1 MHQRELFLRH
11 FFNRIDVVAVLA
23 PWGRPC
29 PVDAIG
35 KFEELVDGH
44 LCGPDVSRFQV
55 YRHDEGHRHELLE
68 GPFRI
73 GTYSPDTDGCTRWAS
88 IDIDGAGHSNPVA
101 DPAHVAFQI
110 KSTCKNMG
118 IPAYMEKSGGG
129 NGWHIW
135 IFFSNPIPAVKVR
148 QFAIL
153 LAPTDAL
160 LANGGLADAAK
171 SAGIEIF
178 PKQDRIAPDGF
189 GNFVWLP
196 RWHGGK
202 DGATQFHRLENG
214 SGPLVYVPESFDTV
228 SEDDVDRI
236 LSRYTATQSPSQQK
250 KPKQRSNDDTW
261 RLWREAALKALRLED
276 IFGEW
281 LTGRRKRKGWLEC
294 RDPLSQSGDQNPSA
308 GVADETPDVE
318 RGTFHS
324 FRDGRTLSV
333 FDFLIE
339 RGLALEFRDA
349 CRVIA
354 ELSGVRP
361 PSGTPP
367 RPARELPRIQINNRQ
382 LRDLAADA
390 WRAIDDENT
399 VSPSLF
405 TRGGEL
411 VRIADCDSQ
420 LCIEPHNEASIIGHL
435 ARTADWI
442 RVNEKGTSSVTPS
455 KDVAK
460 DLLAYP
466 ARRLPRLEAIL
477 RTPVFA
483 AGGDLLSEDGYHPG
497 HGLWLEGISS
507 LGLPTIPQA
516 PSRDDIARARRLICD
531 ELLGE
536 FPFVG
541 DADRSHVVAA
551 LLLPA
556 VRRLIE
562 GVTPLH
568 VISAPIAGSGKGLL
582 CDVTSI
588 LHTGRACPVQPIS
601 AKEEEIRKV
610 ITSQLSLARPIIL
623 LDNARERQR
632 IDSASL
638 AAALTAETWTDRILS
653 ESRNATLPN
662 RALWLLTGNNPQFST
677 ELARRSVRIRIDPQ
691 RDQPWLRT
699 GFRYQNLRAWTLE
712 HRPDILAALFV
723 LVRAW
728 QRAGCPHNPK
738 ELGSYERWSQVI
750 GGILMVVEIPGFLGN
765 LDEFYASSDD
775 EGQMWRDF
783 VRAWW
788 EKFDSIPKRVVEL
801 NTLCE
806 EQDLMIAVRSDGSAK
821 SQETRLGVA
830 IKRACDRVYDGKKI
844 VLAKD
849 AGGRG
854 KHYRLIQVCNSEDGR
869 GVTFDRSVEPLEQ
882 GYAQG
887 YTAEVE
893 HSQAVPVSV

>member
-1 MHQRELFLRH
+1 MDSRELLLRH

-23 PWGRPC
+23 PWRKPC

-35 KFEELVDGH
+35 KLEELVDGH
-44 LCGPDVSRFQV
+44 LRGPGVSRFKV
-55 YRHDEGHRHELLE
+55 YRLDEEHRQELLE
-68 GPFRI
+68 GPFRV
-73 GTYSPDTDGCTRWAS
+73 GTYSPDTDGNTLWAS
-88 IDIDGAGHSNPVA
+88 IDVDGAGHSNPVA
-101 DPAHVAFQI
+101 DPTQVAFQI
-110 KSTCKNMG
+110 KFKCERMG
-118 IPAYMEKSGGG
+118 IPAYVEKSGGG
-129 NGWHIW
+129 NGWHVW
-135 IFFSNPIPAVKVR
+135 MFFAHPIPASKVR
-148 QFAIL
+148 QFAL
-153 LAPTDAL
+153 LLVPSDAL
-160 LANGGLADAAK
+160 LAKGGFADASK
-171 SAGIEIF
+171 HIGIEIF
-178 PKQDRIAPDGF
+178 PKQDRITSDGF

-196 RWHGGK
+196 LWHGGSN
-202 DGATQFHRLENG
+202 GATQFHQLENG
-214 SGPLVYVPESFDTV
+214 SGPRAYVPGSFDTV
-228 SEDDVDRI
+228 SEDEVERV
-236 LSRYTATQSPSQQK
+236 LSQFATSQPTPQRQ

-261 RLWREAALKALRLED
+261 RLWRETALRTLRLED
-276 IFGEW
+276 IYGEW

-294 RDPLSQSGDQNPSA
+294 RDPQSLSGDQNPSA
-308 GVADETPDVE
+308 GVADDTPDVE

-324 FRDGRTLSV
+324 FRDGRSLSA

-339 RGLALEFRDA
+339 RGRASDFRDA

-354 ELSGVRP
+354 ELSGVEL
-361 PSGTPP
+361 PSGVPP
-367 RPARELPRIQINNRQ
+367 RPPRELPRIQINNRQ

-390 WRAIDDENT
+390 WQAIDDDNAI
-399 VSPSLF
+399 SPSLF

-411 VRIADCDSQ
+411 VRIADCDGQ
-420 LCIEPHNEASIIGHL
+420 LCIDPHDEASIIGHL
-435 ARTADWI
+435 ARAADWI
-442 RVNEKGTSSVTPS
+442 RVNDKGASSVTPP
-455 KDVAK
+455 KDLAR

-466 ARRLPRLEAIL
+466 APRLPRLEAIL

-483 AGGDLLSEDGYHPG
+483 ASGELLCKDGYHAG

-507 LGLPTIPQA
+507 LGLPAIPQA
-516 PSRDDIARARRLICD
+516 PSRDDITRARRLICD
-531 ELLGE
+531 DLLGE
-536 FPFVG
+536 FPFVN
-541 DADRSHVVAA
+541 DADQAHLLAA

-588 LHTGRACPVQPIS
+588 CHTGRPCPVQPIS
-601 AKEEEIRKV
+601 GKEEEIRKV

-653 ESRNATLPN
+653 ESRNTTLPN

-699 GFRYQNLRAWTLE
+699 GFRHQNLRAWALE
-712 HRPDILAALFV
+712 HRAEILAALFV

-738 ELGSYERWSQVI
+738 ELGTYERWSQVI
-750 GGILMVVEIPGFLGN
+750 GGILMVAEIPGFLGN

-788 EKFDSIPKRVVEL
+788 GKYESIPKRVAEL
-801 NTLCE
+801 NALCE
-806 EQDLMIAVRSDGSAK
+806 EQELMTVVRSDREAK
-821 SQETRLGVA
+821 SQETRLGMA
-830 IKRACDRVYDGKKI
+830 IKRACDRVYDEKKI

-854 KHYRLIQVCNSEDGR
+854 KHYRLIQVSNPENRS
-869 GVTFDRSVEPLEQ
+869 GVTFASSVEPLGQ
-882 GYAQG
+882 GHTQG
-887 YTAEVE
+887 YTSEDQHTHEV
-893 HSQAVPVSV
+893 PTSV